1 MSTKYILSRRTCF
14 VTNKLILFH
23 AVRSLCSYITHS
35 VPPPPFD
42 IHDDVIKW
50 KHFRVTGP
58 LCGEFTAP
66 GEFPSQRPMTRSF
79 YGFFD
84 LHLNKQ
90 LNKQSRGWWFETLSR
105 SLWRHRNVSWVTPE
119 FAPLFTMALN
129 SSPGLPRHLNTLRPR
144 QNGRHFADDTFKLIF
159 VNENVRIS
167 IQNFTEICSQGSY

>member
-23 AVRSLCSYITHS
+23 AVRSLCSYITLS

-105 SLWRHRNVSWVTPE
+105 SLWRHRNVSWVTPK
-119 FAPLFTMALN
+119 FAPLFTM
-129 SSPGLPRHLNTLRPR
+129 GLLPDTQNCWCACAGNAGNVFPVTAGKRSRHTS
-144 QNGRHFADDTFKLIF
+144 RH
-159 VNENVRIS
+159 VRHARAVMHAGIA
-167 IQNFTEICSQGSY
+167 N